1 MRCRWVYRPKNAC
14 VVDEDQVCCLSLSF
28 KPNKTTETKRA
39 SRWLSVW
46 VTSSRQDVCSG
57 TGALARCEGSPDQI
71 LRQVQPQLSQ
81 LPALN
86 NPHPPRRP
94 SSRLSGFR
102 PSGVPSIASPG
113 ISAIGHIRPRQT
125 VIASPRNQHRHN
137 VHLRRCQRTLNPSI
151 LENPL
156 KNTRRR
162 GYWGRDFVKSQ
173 NVLIMTANGLHYRFS
188 DGPHS
193 AWVSSTVPTTSSRSR
208 QPIERRLHK
217 RSGTTSRR

>member
-1 MRCRWVYRPKNAC
+1 MCRLA
-14 VVDEDQVCCLSLSF
+14 LSF

-81 LPALN
+81 LPAPN

-102 PSGVPSIASPG
+102 PSGISSIASSG
-113 ISAIGHIRPRQT
+113 ISAIGHIRPQQT
-125 VIASPRNQHRHN
+125 VIASLRNHNRHN
-137 VHLRRCQRTLNPSI
+137 VHLRWCQRTLNPLI
-151 LENPL
+151 LEKPL
-156 KNTRRR
+156 KNTRRCSYR
-162 GYWGRDFVKSQ
+162 DKDFVKSK
-173 NVLIMTANGLHYRFS
+173 MC
-188 DGPHS
+188 
-193 AWVSSTVPTTSSRSR
+193 W
-208 QPIERRLHK
+208 
-217 RSGTTSRR
+217 